1 VSLHIDPEARALTP
15 ALVAQLRRQLDRMVK
30 AAGLTEGRALD
41 AAFRLTT
48 DAVIHELNRGYRK
61 KDKPTDV
68 LAFAQREGPP
78 GATDDGTLGDVVISV
93 ETARRQAKKKGP
105 HGLFSEIRFLASH
118 GLCHL
123 LGYDHDT
130 DAEEATMNARMAAL
144 LAEATRMG
152 RVRPA

>member
-1 VSLHIDPEARALTP
+1 VSLHVDAEARALSP
-15 ALVAQLRRQLDRMVK
+15 ELLAQLRRQLSRMVK
-30 AAGLTEGRALD
+30 AAGLTEGRTLD

-78 GATDDGTLGDVVISV
+78 GATDRATLGDVVISV
-93 ETARRQAKKKGP
+93 ETARHQAKRKGP
-105 HGLFSEIRFLASH
+105 HGLFTEIRFLASH

-123 LGYDHDT
+123 LGYDHND
-130 DAEEATMNARMAAL
+130 DKEEATMNARMASL
-144 LAEATRMG
+144 LAEAARMG
-152 RVRPA
+152 RVRAA